1 MPDLRRIKLEHI
13 AFALAFG
20 LALFLRIFR
29 LGAIPLNDLE
39 ADWALQALQIA
50 RGSLAG
56 GSIAFGPQPAYISL
70 TGILFFLLE
79 GSNGLARFWP
89 ALAGSLL
96 VLAPWLFSRQ
106 RSDQPALLDPRAA
119 AVMAFG
125 LAIDPGLVSL
135 SRQAGSPIMA
145 LSFLALAGGCW
156 YLGRSWLA
164 GGLAALA
171 VLSGTAALSGAVGL
185 TLAWLVFRY
194 ALRQPAIGKIEP
206 GQGQPDWRAALLSA
220 AITVLAV
227 GTLFLLHPGG
237 LGSLMASLPAYLGSW
252 TQPSGVPATRLLAAL
267 LVYQPVAVIFGVVA
281 ASRLFTHQHILHDE
295 HQPLNQLLLVWAL
308 SALLLGLLAPGRQAS
323 DLVWVIFPLWG
334 LASMELQRHLP
345 EGELNP
351 ISLAQMG
358 FLVVLLGLSW
368 FNLASLSRAAIPG
381 AAELMARYG
390 LMLGILA
397 LGALT
402 TILIGLGWSWPVA
415 RHGLVWGVVLA
426 GSLYLLSSMWGASQL
441 RLNQTQELWNHT
453 PATGQIGLMLDTLQ
467 DLSRWNESGFPE
479 QIDLVLTTP
488 AASLRWALRDYQNLR
503 LLDQPPIGE
512 LPSIIITT
520 HSQQAPELTASYRGQ
535 DFDWWLR
542 AGWTGALPLDLNR
555 WLAFREAP
563 TLPDQVILWA
573 RADLFPGGSLESQE
587 LIRP

>member
-20 LALFLRIFR
+20 LALFLRIFH

-39 ADWALQALQIA
+39 ANWALQALQIA
-50 RGSLAG
+50 RGGLPG
-56 GSIAFGPQPAYISL
+56 GPIALGPQPAYISL
-70 TGILFFLLE
+70 TGVLFFLLG

-106 RSDQPALLDPRAA
+106 ISGRPALLGRRAA

-125 LAIDPGLVSL
+125 LAIDPGMVSL
-135 SRQAGSPIMA
+135 SRQAGGPIMA

-156 YLGRSWLA
+156 YLGRGWLA

-171 VLSGTAALSGAVGL
+171 VLSGPAALGGLAGL
-185 TLAWLVFRY
+185 TLAWLVIRY
-194 ALRQPAIGKIEP
+194 ALGEPVIGDDGPEPARS
-206 GQGQPDWRAALLSA
+206 DWRAALLSG
-220 AITVLAV
+220 AITLLAA

-252 TQPSGVPATRLLAAL
+252 IQPSGVPATRMLAAL
-267 LVYQPVAVIFGVVA
+267 LVYQPLAVIFGLVA
-281 ASRLFTHQHILHDE
+281 ASRIFTRHSYLQDE
-295 HQPLNQLLLVWAL
+295 RFAPNRFLLVWSL
-308 SALLLGLLAPGRQAS
+308 SALLIGLLAPGRQVS
-323 DLVWVIFPLWG
+323 DLAWVLFPMWG
-334 LASMELQRHLP
+334 LASIELQRHLP

-415 RHGLVWGVVLA
+415 RLGLVGGFVLA
-426 GSLYLLSSMWGASQL
+426 GSLYLLSNMWGASQL

-453 PATGQIGLMLDTLQ
+453 PAVGQAGLMLDTLQ
-467 DLSRWNESGFPE
+467 NLSRWNESGFPE
-479 QIDLVLTTP
+479 QIDLVLTAP
-488 AASLRWALRDYQNLR
+488 AASLRWALRDYQNLT
-503 LLDQPPIGE
+503 LLAEPILTE

-520 HSQQAPELTASYRGQ
+520 HSQQAPELAASYRGQ

-542 AGWTGALPLDLNR
+542 AGWTGALPPDANR

-573 RADLFPGGSLESQE
+573 RVDLFPGGSLENQD
-587 LIRP
+587 LIQP